1 MSRAPSAQQTEAR
14 FTQWWWEVGS
24 KLHSAGGS
32 DEDYVSDL
40 RRCREAFHAGASYV
54 ATHAGLNESIK
65 AADGGTGV
73 TDDGPQTN

>member
-24 KLHSAGGS
+24 GMPPAT
-32 DEDYVSDL
+32 DEDRSEHVT
-40 RRCREAFHAGASYV
+40 RVCREAFHAGASYV

-73 TDDGPQTN
+73 TDDE

>member
-1 MSRAPSAQQTEAR
+1 VIAAPSAQQTEAR

-24 KLHSAGGS
+24 KLPQHAGQRLDDYLSA
-32 DEDYVSDL
+32 L
-40 RRCREAFHAGASYV
+40 CREAFHAGASYV

-73 TDDGPQTN
+73 TDDE